1 MEREEIVPSES
12 GITPLGLLVRQAY
25 CLGMRR
31 MGKRGY
37 GSYKIPQFD
46 GGTSKSGRKYKKN
59 VWDKIAAVLCQNKL
73 DAEEYVEYYF
83 NSQRSVES
91 PNQLLSASILDR
103 FKQIIMGAEKPTIWE
118 FELNKLLTEITVK
131 SLTIPDPVEA
141 VRYVLL
147 DDTNYVS
154 PLVKYSFGHQQGMDF
169 IVDVLERKALKQY
182 IRRRFFYERYYS
194 QYIPDNLRKRVIDEE
209 PKVEPE

>member
-1 MEREEIVPSES
+1 MEKEEFVPSES
-12 GITPLGLLVRQAY
+12 GITQLGLLVRQAY

-31 MGKRGY
+31 QGKRGY
-37 GSYKIPQFD
+37 GLCKIPQFD
-46 GGTSKSGRKYKKN
+46 GGTSKSGRKYKTN
-59 VWDKIAAVLCQNKL
+59 VWDKIATVLCKNQL

-91 PNQLLSASILDR
+91 PNQLLSATILDR

-131 SLTIPDPVEA
+131 SLTMSDPVE
-141 VRYVLL
+141 VIKYVLL

-169 IVDVLERKALKQY
+169 IVDQLEPKAFRQY
-182 IRRRFFYERYYS
+182 IKRRFFYERYYS
-194 QYIPDNLRKRVIDEE
+194 KFIPENLRKRVINEE
-209 PKVEPE
+209 PKVESE

>member
-1 MEREEIVPSES
+1 MEKEEFVPSES
-12 GITPLGLLVRQAY
+12 GISSVGLMVRQAY

-31 MGKRGY
+31 QGKRGY
-37 GSYKIPQFD
+37 GLYKIPQFD
-46 GGTSKSGRKYKKN
+46 GGTSQSGRKYKAN
-59 VWDKIAAVLCQNKL
+59 VWDKIAMILCQNKL

-91 PNQLLSASILDR
+91 PNQLLSASVLDR
-103 FKQIIMGAEKPTIWE
+103 FKQIIMGAERPTIWE

-131 SLTIPDPVEA
+131 SLTIEDATEA
-141 VRYVLL
+141 IRYVLL

-154 PLVKYSFGHQQGMDF
+154 PLVKYSFGHQRGMDF
-169 IVDVLERKALKQY
+169 IVDELENKAFKQY

-194 QYIPDNLRKRVIDEE
+194 QYIPENLRKRALNEE
-209 PKVEPE
+209 PGAKH